1 MRPCVA
7 AIPHMIKIT
16 GTISIDERE
25 IREEFIRASG
35 PGGQHVNKVSTAVQ
49 LRFDV
54 RGSSLP
60 AEVKKRLYALAGTRL
75 TGEGVLIISARGSRS
90 RETNRADAL
99 ERLVGL
105 VRKAAEKPKARI
117 RTRATFSSKQKRLES
132 KTIRARTKRMR
143 KPVKGED

>member
-1 MRPCVA
+1 
-7 AIPHMIKIT
+7 MIKIT
-16 GTISIDERE
+16 DTISIDERE

-60 AEVKKRLYALAGTRL
+60 AEVKKRLYRLAGAKAT
-75 TGEGVLIISARGSRS
+75 EKGVVIISARRSRS

-99 ERLVGL
+99 ERLKEL

-117 RTRATFSSKQKRLES
+117 KTRATFSSKQKRLES
-132 KTIRARTKRMR
+132 KTIRGRTKKMR